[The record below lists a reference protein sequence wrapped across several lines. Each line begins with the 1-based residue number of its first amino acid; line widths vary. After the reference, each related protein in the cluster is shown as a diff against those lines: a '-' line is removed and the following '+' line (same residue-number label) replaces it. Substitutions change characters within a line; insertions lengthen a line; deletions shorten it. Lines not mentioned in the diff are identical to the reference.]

1 MTDEGE
7 REYPPA
13 LLRARLDQPI
23 DAETRGVESL
33 YPTLTRNAAVNRDDR
48 VAAMIAG
55 TSPTGETIGCERP
68 STAAIL
74 AQTAVVIPTLNAAP
88 FLPRLIDGLRAQAI
102 APAQVLV
109 IDSESTDET
118 CDVFAD
124 FGARVVNYPRRLFN
138 HGGTR
143 AHAMSLVPEADY
155 IVMMTQDAI
164 PADWHTIE
172 HLVARFADPAVGMA
186 YGRQLPRPK
195 TGAVERFSRLF
206 NYPEESEVRS
216 IADRERLGVKT
227 TFCSNSFAAY
237 RRTAYEEA
245 GGFPLDAFF
254 AEDQITAGRM
264 LLAGWK
270 LAYAAD
276 AQVFH
281 SHGYSIREE
290 FNRYFDVGVFHRRND
305 WLRDKF
311 GKAEGEGMRYLR
323 NELAYLWQVERSA
336 IPSSAMRTLA
346 KYAGY
351 RLGLLEERLSNGVK
365 ARFSMQPSYWRRQA
379 G

>member
-1 MTDEGE
+1 M
-7 REYPPA
+7 PA
-13 LLRARLDQPI
+13 GGWIMSAD
-23 DAETRGVESL
+23 
-33 YPTLTRNAAVNRDDR
+33 
-48 VAAMIAG
+48 
-55 TSPTGETIGCERP
+55 
-68 STAAIL
+68 IL
-74 AQTAVVIPTLNAAP
+74 ARTAVVIPTLNAEP
-88 FLPRLIDGLRAQAI
+88 YFPRLVDGLRAQAI
-102 APAQVLV
+102 TPDQVLV
-109 IDSESTDET
+109 IDSESTDRT
-118 CDVFAD
+118 RDVLAD
-124 FGARVVNYPRRLFN
+124 YGARVVTYPRRLFN

-143 AHAMSLVPEADY
+143 AHAISLVPDADY

-164 PADWHTIE
+164 PADGHTIE
-172 HLVARFADPAVGMA
+172 RLVACFADQTVGMA
-186 YGRQLPRPK
+186 YGRQLPRPD

-206 NYPEESEVRS
+206 NYPEQSEVRS
-216 IADRERLGVKT
+216 LADSERLGVKT

-270 LAYAAD
+270 LVYAAD
-276 AQVFH
+276 ARVFH

-290 FNRYFDVGVFHRRND
+290 FSRYFDVGVFHRRNG

-311 GKAEGEGMRYLR
+311 GTAEGEGLRYLR
-323 NELAYLWQVERSA
+323 NELAYLWQCERSA
-336 IPSSAMRTLA
+336 IPSSGVRTLA

-351 RLGLLEERLSNGVK
+351 RLGLLEARLSNRIK
-365 ARFSMQPSYWRRQA
+365 ARLSMQPGYWRRQN